1 MHGVTVPEE
10 GRRTLANPDGIDVD
24 GDGHPRIQKCIALLG
39 MSGRSLFKLKLF
51 DRWDLLPWSW
61 GGPRTGKTTLCKV
74 LTSFTN
80 ATTITYGTEGKF
92 GLNFL
97 F

>member
-1 MHGVTVPEE
+1 MV
-10 GRRTLANPDGIDVD
+10 
-24 GDGHPRIQKCIALLG
+24 
-39 MSGRSLFKLKLF
+39 RSSLKLF